1 VTSVRAR
8 LTPVGLLVGLFV
20 FGACVVLAP
29 ALVALAV
36 PAAAAVLVLVLF
48 VQRVAPGP
56 DGTVNDR
63 LLRWTI
69 GAFLLHLALG
79 LAITH
84 WHAASAYFGGDATQ
98 YNDGAVQLVKSWS
111 GHAAM
116 PALPS
121 GKEGFFYVLGGLY
134 WVFGSHVEAGL
145 VFNALLSAALVPL
158 LTDVTGRLFGREAA
172 RPVAPLVVLLPGLL
186 VWTSQLLREAAVL
199 FLIVAAVDLA
209 LRLSERLRVGEFALL
224 TAALAFLFLFRAN
237 VAYVLLGG
245 LAVGLIVSRRH
256 VVSGLGLGASVLTL
270 SLVLVVSAGVGYS
283 GYRTAAGADL
293 NQVNTIRLDSSGS
306 AASGF
311 AQTKDVSTPTHA
323 AAYLP
328 YGLVQFALGP
338 FPWQV
343 RGIRQIPA
351 LLDVAVLWALVP
363 SLRRGF
369 ADARRRRRRSAFV
382 LLIPAA
388 IAACMLAL
396 LVANFGTVVRER
408 MQVLVLL
415 IPFISL
421 GLALRNSSR
430 PAPQAR
436 PRAAVKVP

>member
-1 VTSVRAR
+1 
-8 LTPVGLLVGLFV
+8 
-20 FGACVVLAP
+20 
-29 ALVALAV
+29 
-36 PAAAAVLVLVLF
+36 
-48 VQRVAPGP
+48 
-56 DGTVNDR
+56 
-63 LLRWTI
+63 
-69 GAFLLHLALG
+69 
-79 LAITH
+79 
-84 WHAASAYFGGDATQ
+84 
-98 YNDGAVQLVKSWS
+98 
-111 GHAAM
+111 
-116 PALPS
+116 
-121 GKEGFFYVLGGLY
+121 
-134 WVFGSHVEAGL
+134 
-145 VFNALLSAALVPL
+145 
-158 LTDVTGRLFGREAA
+158 
-172 RPVAPLVVLLPGLL
+172 
-186 VWTSQLLREAAVL
+186 
-199 FLIVAAVDLA
+199 
-209 LRLSERLRVGEFALL
+209 
-224 TAALAFLFLFRAN
+224 
-237 VAYVLLGG
+237 
-245 LAVGLIVSRRH
+245 
-256 VVSGLGLGASVLTL
+256 LGASVLTL

-436 PRAAVKVP
+436 PRAAINL